1 MKTFQV
7 SYKLA
12 GAFLRYL
19 IDANNEFEAIQ
30 KVLSSVYCESI
41 FHDFKIERYREEWN

>member
-12 GAFLRYL
+12 GALHSYL
-19 IDANNEFEAIQ
+19 VDANTEFEAIQ
-30 KVLSSVYCESI
+30 KVLSSIYCESI